1 MCATLILPLI
11 SFDEMQA
18 ALLTWT
24 IKQHGVSAC
33 AITGGTMVVIAMAAA
48 GRGFG
53 SAKKGQEFPNEKKL
67 YRKMKGKLVGCTTC
81 GGSGKK
87 ACIVCKRS
95 GVMQGLLGATVPC
108 YPCQGKGISGRPC
121 VDCKGAGFIQM

>member
-1 MCATLILPLI
+1 
-11 SFDEMQA
+11 MQA
-18 ALLTWT
+18 GVLTWT
-24 IKQHGVSAC
+24 MTITNRSVSAAVPGAVC
-33 AITGGTMVVIAMAAA
+33 GAVVALAAS

-53 SAKKGQEFPNEKKL
+53 AASKNKKNFPDERKL
-67 YRKMKGKLVGCTTC
+67 LRKMKGKLIGCVTC
-81 GGSGKK
+81 GGTGKK

-121 VDCKGAGFIQM
+121 LDCKGIGFHQM